1 MINSERALI
10 LAPGGRDGAVAATLL
25 RDAGRESQI
34 CASLAELLICL
45 NEGAGLAIITA
56 EALQYADLTLIRGWI
71 EQQPAWSDFPFLI
84 LNHRGD
90 KPEQA
95 GLVHQL
101 HDTLGNVIVLERPFH
116 PSALLNVV
124 DYALR
129 GRRRQYQARR
139 YLEDIRE
146 GEQRL
151 QTALLAGRMGPWELD
166 IPDHVLTGSE
176 QFRAIYGRGPQEAFV
191 FADLIEA
198 VVPADQPQLQRA
210 MDDAINTGADL
221 VLEHRVRWPDGSLHW
236 VDFFF

>member
-1 MINSERALI
+1 AAGGLPGCPARRADLYREQRSAARDRGRSPAGQRGRRDQGVINSERALI

-34 CASLAELLICL
+34 CASLAELLFCL

-101 HDTLGNVIVLERPFH
+101 RDTLGNV
-116 PSALLNVV
+116 
-124 DYALR
+124 
-129 GRRRQYQARR
+129 
-139 YLEDIRE
+139 
-146 GEQRL
+146 
-151 QTALLAGRMGPWELD
+151 
-166 IPDHVLTGSE
+166 
-176 QFRAIYGRGPQEAFV
+176 
-191 FADLIEA
+191 
-198 VVPADQPQLQRA
+198 
-210 MDDAINTGADL
+210 
-221 VLEHRVRWPDGSLHW
+221 
-236 VDFFF
+236 